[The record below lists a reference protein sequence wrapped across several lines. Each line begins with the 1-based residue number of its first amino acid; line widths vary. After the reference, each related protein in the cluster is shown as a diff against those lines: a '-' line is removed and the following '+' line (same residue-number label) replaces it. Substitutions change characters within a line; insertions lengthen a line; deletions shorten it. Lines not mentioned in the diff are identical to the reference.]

1 MCPVSMFVSVLRRC
15 CLSAGIKLL
24 GKCTKPNLKCWK
36 TMLSIAYYSGAT
48 PDCNATCNS
57 RATYCSCQN
66 SGCRRC
72 YCASPQNEI
81 KNSVKSFYLNVR
93 AFQLISDLTPFSE
106 TSIYAMFGHVVDL
119 LFSPFKAIW
128 PWF

>member
-1 MCPVSMFVSVLRRC
+1 MSMFVLVLHRC
-15 CLSAGIKLL
+15 CLSLIKLL

-36 TMLSIAYYSGAT
+36 TMLSMT
-48 PDCNATCNS
+48 PDCDTTCNS
-57 RATYCSCQN
+57 RATYCSGQN

-81 KNSVKSFYLNVR
+81 KYSINSFYLNVK
-93 AFQLISDLTPFSE
+93 AFRLSSDLPAPFSE
-106 TSIYAMFGHVVDL
+106 PSIYAMFGYVVEL
-119 LFSPFKAIW
+119 LFSRFKAIL